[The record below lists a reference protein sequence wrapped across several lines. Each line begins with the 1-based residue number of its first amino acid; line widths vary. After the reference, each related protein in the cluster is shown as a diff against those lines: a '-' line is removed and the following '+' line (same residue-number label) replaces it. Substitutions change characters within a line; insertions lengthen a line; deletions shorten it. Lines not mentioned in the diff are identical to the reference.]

1 MCANVSIKGGR
12 LCKDFKEIIYI
23 APELRA
29 LASTKYRP
37 SQKSTE
43 FFGLPIANVTVP
55 SFV

>member
-1 MCANVSIKGGR
+1 M
-12 LCKDFKEIIYI
+12 KDFKEIVYI